1 MYMPSQNFL
10 VDVNLP
16 KKFKFFNTEQFIHV
30 VDINPKMKDSEVWDY
45 ALSNDLIILTKDSDF
60 YLRTAISEH
69 YPKIIYLQ
77 LGNQTLNQLHEYFS
91 QNWEKI
97 VKLIQAGNFI
107 LASKKNL
114 ELLF

>member
-1 MYMPSQNFL
+1 MLSFKFL

-30 VDINPKMKDSEVWDY
+30 VDINPLMKDSEVWDY
-45 ALSNDLIILTKDSDF
+45 AISNDLIILTKDSDF
-60 YLRTAISEH
+60 YLRTAISNNC
-69 YPKIIYLQ
+69 PKIVYFQ

-91 QNWEKI
+91 NNWEKI
-97 VKLIQAGNFI
+97 VNLIQTGNFV
-107 LASKKNL
+107 LATKKNL